1 MTRSLVLTLFIFAAS
16 FISGI
21 LLAQS
26 DSEFDWQAL
35 GEKTFSTNCAGCH
48 QMNGEGVPTV
58 FPPHAGHLPNI
69 IAKEGGRQY
78 LIQVLLNGLQGEIQV
93 KGKTY
98 NGIMPSW
105 NMLKDDEIAA
115 VLNHELTSWGNA
127 EMLPEDFT
135 PILPEEVTAERAND
149 ITAAQAYELRQTLG
163 LSADK

>member
-98 NGIMPSW
+98 NQIMPSW

-163 LSADK
+163 LSADE

>member
-1 MTRSLVLTLFIFAAS
+1 MTRSLVLTIFIFAVS
-16 FISGI
+16 FISGL
-21 LLAQS
+21 LLAQ
-26 DSEFDWQAL
+26 DDAAFDRQAL

-48 QMNGEGVPTV
+48 QPNGEGVPTV

-98 NGIMPSW
+98 NQIMPSW
-105 NMLKDDEIAA
+105 NALKNDEIAA

-127 EMLPEDFT
+127 DMLPEDFM
-135 PILPEEVTAERAND
+135 PILPEEVAAGRTND
-149 ITAAQAYELRQTLG
+149 ITATQAYELRQTLG
-163 LSADK
+163 LSADE